1 MFIYFSVSRNL
12 GWDNGSCGDL
22 LDPGFVKMLTPSSHF
37 VGNQDPFSGSIHT
50 AAGPLGA
57 INRSKYAMS
66 FVNANIKVLIEVNG
80 QLEWL

>member
-1 MFIYFSVSRNL
+1 M
-12 GWDNGSCGDL
+12 
-22 LDPGFVKMLTPSSHF
+22 KMLTPGSHF

-66 FVNANIKVLIEVNG
+66 FVNANLKVLIEVRTCD
-80 QLEWL
+80 